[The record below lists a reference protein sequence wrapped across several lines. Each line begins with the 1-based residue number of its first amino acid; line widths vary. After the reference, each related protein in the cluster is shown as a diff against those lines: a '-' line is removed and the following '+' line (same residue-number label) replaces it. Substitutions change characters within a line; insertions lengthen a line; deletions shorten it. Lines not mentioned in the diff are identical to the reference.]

1 MLRRCSGLSSVA
13 RIGAALAWCGLLLL
27 AGCGKSDPRPRF
39 TVQGKVTL
47 DGQPLTGG
55 TVHFVHILQAGE
67 NLPPNA
73 SLASIGELGN
83 DGSFNL
89 RTPVGKYRVRLASGE
104 KSDSAQW
111 ARLPGLYTKD
121 DSPLVVEVVENKP
134 EGGYDIQLSSKEK
147 PKRNLK
153 GSVEERRN
161 WRKGNKK

>member
-1 MLRRCSGLSSVA
+1 
-13 RIGAALAWCGLLLL
+13 
-27 AGCGKSDPRPRF
+27 
-39 TVQGKVTL
+39 VQGKVTL
-47 DGQPLTGG
+47 DGQPLTAGS
-55 TVHFVHILQAGE
+55 VHFVQILQADE

-73 SLASIGELGN
+73 SLASISELGN

-89 RTPVGKYRVRLASGE
+89 HTPVGKYRVRLESGD

-111 ARLPGLYTKD
+111 ARLPGLYTKF

-134 EGGYDIQLSSKEK
+134 EGGYDIQLSSKDK

-153 GSVEERRN
+153 DIVQERRN